1 MAHNAFYLL
10 EPEGTL
16 SNIIARHQWVINH
29 DPWLKEKVIFAVGVL
44 IQILLIALLSWHL
57 AAYRI
62 LTEVKLG
69 IVTNKLKECLAQV
82 CLALQVRL
90 LLLLQERDDHEE
102 ECVR

>member
-10 EPEGTL
+10 EPEGAL
-16 SNIIARHQWVINH
+16 SDVVARHQWVINH
-29 DPWLKEKVIFAVGVL
+29 NPWLKEKVIFAVGIL

-57 AAYRI
+57 AANRI
-62 LTEVKLG
+62 LTEIKLG

-82 CLALQVRL
+82 CLDLKVRF